1 MTKSIYPVLARQ
13 TVLPFYLA
21 GIGISDPEYH
31 AVRENGLTSHQ
42 FLFTEKGRGVLKIG
56 GQTYAQQRGS
66 AFYLAP
72 KTAHEYYPSGD
83 GWCTRWLVFRGK
95 YADQL
100 MLEMGFS
107 SFSKTNELDM
117 PRSIN
122 MFNRLYSCAEN
133 PINQGENASS
143 MLYEI
148 IMAMRT
154 AMLSN
159 DKSTT
164 DLGDI
169 TSRAIMY
176 IEQNYAKDIQVEQL
190 AQLSGVSV
198 QHFCRVFKMRTSMR
212 PLEYIANRRVAAAK
226 SLLINTSLEI
236 GEIGKQVGYPDR
248 NYFSIVFRRMEGI
261 SPRDYRRAKGS
272 AMFKC

>member
-1 MTKSIYPVLARQ
+1 MT
-13 TVLPFYLA
+13 
-21 GIGISDPEYH
+21 
-31 AVRENGLTSHQ
+31 
-42 FLFTEKGRGVLKIG
+42 
-56 GQTYAQQRGS
+56 
-66 AFYLAP
+66 
-72 KTAHEYYPSGD
+72 
-83 GWCTRWLVFRGK
+83 
-95 YADQL
+95 
-100 MLEMGFS
+100 
-107 SFSKTNELDM
+107 
-117 PRSIN
+117 
-122 MFNRLYSCAEN
+122 
-133 PINQGENASS
+133 
-143 MLYEI
+143 
-148 IMAMRT
+148 MRT

-164 DLGDI
+164 NLGDI

-236 GEIGKQVGYPDR
+236 GEIGKQVGYLDR

-272 AMFKC
+272 AMFQC

>member
-1 MTKSIYPVLARQ
+1 MTRSIYPVLARQ

-133 PINQGENASS
+133 PINQAENASTL
-143 MLYEI
+143 LYEI
-148 IMAMRT
+148 IMVMRT

-272 AMFKC
+272 AMF

>member
-1 MTKSIYPVLARQ
+1 MTRSIYPVLARQ

-107 SFSKTNELDM
+107 SFNKTNELDM

-122 MFNRLYSCAEN
+122 MFNRLYSCAES

-143 MLYEI
+143 LLYEI

-272 AMFKC
+272 AMF

>member
-1 MTKSIYPVLARQ
+1 MTRSIYPVLARQ
-13 TVLPFYLA
+13 TTLPFYLA

-42 FLFTEKGRGVLKIG
+42 FLFTEKGKGVLKIG
-56 GQTYAQQRGS
+56 GQTYAQQRGN

-72 KTAHEYYPSGD
+72 KTAHEYYPSD
-83 GWCTRWLVFRGK
+83 NEWCTRWLVFRGK

-107 SFSKTNELDM
+107 SFNKTNELDM
-117 PRSIN
+117 PRSIS

-133 PINQGENASS
+133 PINQGENASAL
-143 MLYEI
+143 LYEI

-154 AMLSN
+154 AMLSG

-176 IEQNYAKDIQVEQL
+176 IEQNYANDIQVEQL

-212 PLEYIANRRVAAAK
+212 PLEYIANRRIAAAK
-226 SLLINTSLEI
+226 SLLINTLLEI
-236 GEIGKQVGYPDR
+236 AEIGRQVGYPDR
-248 NYFSIVFRRMEGI
+248 NYFSIVFRRIEGI

-272 AMFKC
+272 AML

>member
-1 MTKSIYPVLARQ
+1 MTRSIYPVLARQ

-42 FLFTEKGRGVLKIG
+42 FLFTENGRGVLKIG

-107 SFSKTNELDM
+107 SFSKTTELDM

-133 PINQGENASS
+133 PINQAENASTL
-143 MLYEI
+143 LYEI
-148 IMAMRT
+148 IMVMRT

-272 AMFKC
+272 AMF

>member
-1 MTKSIYPVLARQ
+1 MTRSIYPVLARQ

-107 SFSKTNELDM
+107 SFDKTNELDM

-133 PINQGENASS
+133 PVNQGINASS
-143 MLYEI
+143 LLYEI
-148 IMAMRT
+148 IMTMRT

-198 QHFCRVFKMRTSMR
+198 QHFCRVFKMRTFMR

-236 GEIGKQVGYPDR
+236 GEIGKQVGYLDR

-272 AMFKC
+272 AMF